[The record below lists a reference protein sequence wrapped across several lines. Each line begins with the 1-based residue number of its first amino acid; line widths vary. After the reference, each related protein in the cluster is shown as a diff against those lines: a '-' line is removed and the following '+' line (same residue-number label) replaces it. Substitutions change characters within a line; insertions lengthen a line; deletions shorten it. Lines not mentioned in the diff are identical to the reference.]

1 MTGHTWLDALFVASL
16 AWIACALI
24 LVRLHHALRVGADR
38 AHRRDDAADLGGSVR
53 VLHMEMRK

>member
-1 MTGHTWLDALFVASL
+1 MTGHTWLDALFAASL
-16 AWIACALI
+16 AWIIFALI
-24 LVRLHHALRVGADR
+24 LVRLHHALRVGAAR